1 MRQLL
6 VMLGLMFVGG
16 FLSSHTAQATSLKVA
31 PLEYRTSLVQAEK
44 KKGFVDVSNPTDQKM
59 TVKTSVQALRQI
71 DDQGT
76 VQFYDNEQ
84 LSEGVLLDLDEFELG
99 PKEAVRMYFL
109 LDGTK
114 LPSGDVFGA
123 IFFTTSPSQ
132 ATAGVGQSVRLGS
145 VLSIVNGTPG
155 ARQASVTDISLPQF
169 SFNPQIKGTYTIKN
183 TADPSKSTG
192 FYPQVS
198 LRTIPFGESKEV
210 AGKLVFAGR
219 TRVNE
224 FSINLPPIGIYR
236 VDAQYG
242 KSSQGKWVVVAHP
255 AAIAVAVV
263 LLAGSV
269 IARRA
274 IRQRSSLGFKNRQQ

>member
-1 MRQLL
+1 
-6 VMLGLMFVGG
+6 MLGLMFAGSI
-16 FLSSHTAQATSLKVA
+16 FYSQTADATSLKVA
-31 PLEYRTSLVQAEK
+31 PLEYRTSLGQAEK
-44 KKGFVDVSNPTDQKM
+44 KKGFIDVSNPSDQKM
-59 TVKTSVQALRQI
+59 IVKTSVQAFRQI

-76 VQFYDNEQ
+76 LQFYDNEQ
-84 LSEGVLLDLDEFELG
+84 LSKGVLLDLDEFELG

-114 LPSGDVFGA
+114 LPTGDVFGA

-132 ATAGVGQSVRLGS
+132 ASAGVGQSVRLGT

-155 ARQASVTDISLPQF
+155 SRQASVTDISLPQF

-198 LRTIPFGESKEV
+198 LKTIPFGESKEV

-224 FSINLPPIGIYR
+224 FSINVPPIGIYR

-242 KSSQGKWVVVAHP
+242 NSTQGKWIVVAHP
-255 AAIAVAVV
+255 AAIAAVGV
-263 LLAGSV
+263 LLIGSV
-269 IARRA
+269 VGRRYM
-274 IRQRSSLGFKNRQQ
+274 RQRSSLGFKNRQR